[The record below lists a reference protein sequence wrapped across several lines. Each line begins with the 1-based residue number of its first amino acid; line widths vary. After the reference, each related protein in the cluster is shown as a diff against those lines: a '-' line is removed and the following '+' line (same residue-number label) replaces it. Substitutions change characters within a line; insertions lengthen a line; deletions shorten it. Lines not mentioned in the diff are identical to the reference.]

1 VTSSVDGLVS
11 GMSTSALIS
20 SLMQVEA
27 APQTSLKSKVS
38 KQQTVV
44 SAYQTVNTKLA
55 SLETA
60 AKNMGQLA
68 TWRSV
73 SPTSTSTSVTATAT
87 SSNSNATGSVTF
99 DVLSLAKAQVSTARV
114 AGTGDISGNS
124 VTLSIGGVDTAID
137 VSADRSAAGVAKA
150 INDKGLG
157 VRATVVTDDQGKS
170 ILQLSGTKTGA
181 ANAFTLS
188 GLTVDPVAG
197 TGTVLTPTAAADAK
211 LQVGGD
217 PASGGYTVS
226 SATNSFDKLITGTS
240 ITVSKVESGVTVE
253 ATANAGAIADKMKAL
268 VDAANGALSEIKA
281 RTATS
286 TSTSGGVT
294 KVTGAPLSGDF
305 MVRQISDKILSTV
318 SGGLTGYGSLSQFG
332 VSLTRDGTLSFDA
345 DKFKAT
351 YAKDPAALKTQASAF
366 AEKLEKVA
374 DDQQT
379 NVTNAVTSRTQLI
392 KNLNDQISN
401 WDNRLA
407 LRRESLQKQFSGLE
421 TSLGKMKSQSS
432 WLSSQIASL
441 G

>member
-1 VTSSVDGLVS
+1 MTSSVDGLVS

-137 VSADRSAAGVAKA
+137 VSADKSAAGVAKA

-157 VRATVVTDDQGKS
+157 VRATLVTDDQGKS

-188 GLTVDPVAG
+188 GLTVDAVAG

-211 LQVGGD
+211 LQVGD
-217 PASGGYTVS
+217 LTKGGYTVS
-226 SATNSFDKLITGTS
+226 SSTNSFDKLITGTS